1 MQITYLRVAG
11 AIARLNP
18 DKPYPKSIS
27 TEAVYLHQLGASQRH
42 GQFEPFDEDAQE
54 LNAWLLSVTAG
65 RALCRDAWDA
75 FMLSD
80 PKHQAHLSP
89 PPLSPLKQRS
99 GGKALPRSRKPG

>member
-1 MQITYLRVAG
+1 MQITYLRVAR

-18 DKPYPKSIS
+18 DKLYPKSIS
-27 TEAVYLHQLGASQRH
+27 TEAVYLYQLGASQRY
-42 GQFEPFDEDAQE
+42 GQYEPFDAEARE

-80 PKHQAHLSP
+80 PKHQ
-89 PPLSPLKQRS
+89 PLRAPSSQPLPKRDQV
-99 GGKALPRSRKPG
+99 KK